1 MSRIRADKITN
12 KGANGAPD
20 FPDGLTVTGVI
31 TATTLN
37 QTLNGDLTVT
47 GKVSIG
53 GTLTY
58 EDVTNIDS
66 VGIIT
71 ARDGVRVGTGGTI
84 GPVGAGIVTYYGD
97 GSQLTGI
104 DTGISTDFVSSQG
117 LTVVGVT
124 TFQGD
129 TYMAGNPKKMYLNKS
144 GADEISIWSSGWYGY
159 ITHAW
164 GSSYQF
170 QINSNGTVKFGSAT
184 SPWKTNA
191 LIKNNAEVQLN
202 YANEE
207 RFKTSGYGIEIH
219 ENTGN
224 PSDGARIDIRNSSGN
239 QWASIRNN
247 GATGVSDLRFHTVPS
262 GGDPNDHEKLRIN
275 SNGAFGL
282 GGANFGT
289 NGQVLTSKAA
299 GVGVTWADVSAPSYN
314 SSGLSIDT
322 SGTSSTIA
330 LTLKA
335 PQNDRLTQW
344 RNDQGGDGSWY
355 ATGASNSIDL
365 RWNSYSAEV
374 LKLFNAGD
382 VKVTTGNL
390 VIGTAGKG
398 IDFSA
403 TTDASGHT
411 SSLFDDYEEG
421 TWTPADG
428 GGIVPFANQV
438 GTYVKVGRNVTCY
451 LYIRTT
457 VNVTDTGNVYLVGL
471 PFTSAN
477 QDPRGVSSVMVNISS
492 NQDSHFQGWLVSANS
507 TIAYGYKTNFGNT
520 RRVDLWDGSPT
531 NVSMWGYIQYQT
543 AA

>member
-47 GKVSIG
+47 CKVSIG

-129 TYMAGNPKKMYLNKS
+129 TYMAGNPKKMYLAKS
-144 GADEISIWSSGWYGY
+144 GSDEISIWSSSGYGY

-164 GSSYQF
+164 GTSRQF
-170 QINSNGTVKFGSAT
+170 QINSNGEVKFGSAT

-207 RFKTSGYGIEIH
+207 RFKTSGFGIEVH
-219 ENTGN
+219 ENTSN
-224 PSDGARIDIRNSSGN
+224 PSDGARIDMQNITGN
-239 QWASIRNN
+239 AWASIHND
-247 GATGVSDLRFHTVPS
+247 GASGTSELEFWTLPS
-262 GGDPNDHEKLRIN
+262 GGSITERFRIGSAGQLGIGGATYGSSGHVLKSGGASAAPTWGAADGWAEHVYFNKDGDLANCSTNTWAKVAFDAGWHIGTSVGQFSDANDRYTPGVAGWYLIN
-275 SNGAFGL
+275 ASVICHSNGSNTWWHIEVRKNNSGVSV
-282 GGANFGT
+282 GHSIYPYQT
-289 NGQVLTSKAA
+289 NGTKFRLACT
-299 GVGVTWADVSAPSYN
+299 
-314 SSGLSIDT
+314 GL
-322 SGTSSTIA
+322 IA
-330 LTLKA
+330 CD
-335 PQNDRLTQW
+335 N
-344 RNDQGGDGSWY
+344 
-355 ATGASNSIDL
+355 
-365 RWNSYSAEV
+365 
-374 LKLFNAGD
+374 
-382 VKVTTGNL
+382 
-390 VIGTAGKG
+390 
-398 IDFSA
+398 
-403 TTDASGHT
+403 
-411 SSLFDDYEEG
+411 DDYLEVFLNQSTGG
-421 TWTPADG
+421 T
-428 GGIVPFANQV
+428 
-438 GTYVKVGRNVTCY
+438 
-451 LYIRTT
+451 
-457 VNVTDTGNVYLVGL
+457 
-471 PFTSAN
+471 
-477 QDPRGVSSVMVNISS
+477 RGVDDKAWSIV
-492 NQDSHFQGWLVSANS
+492 
-507 TIAYGYKTNFGNT
+507 
-520 RRVDLWDGSPT
+520 RVGAT
-531 NVSMWGYIQYQT
+531 V
-543 AA
+543 